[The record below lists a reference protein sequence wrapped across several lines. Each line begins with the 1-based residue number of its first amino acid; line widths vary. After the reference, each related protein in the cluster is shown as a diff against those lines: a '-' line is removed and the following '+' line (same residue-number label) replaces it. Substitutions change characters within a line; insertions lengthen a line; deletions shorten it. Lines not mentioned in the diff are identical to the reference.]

1 MSPTTENNLLFDDLA
16 LLENRFGIGS
26 LKITSVNA
34 NCDCDGYSSPST
46 NEDSDTDQITP
57 IALTTA

>member
-1 MSPTTENNLLFDDLA
+1 MISIAENNLLFDDRA
-16 LLENRFGIGS
+16 VLENRFGIGS
-26 LKITSVNA
+26 LKVTSVNT
-34 NCDCDGYSSPST
+34 NCDCDGYSSTST